1 MSSDILFRHRNA
13 KEKAY
18 RRCCCWKITFFVNS
32 EPAVVGQVNDG
43 ERKLPVAADSE
54 QTPKGSIDDPK
65 LTLLAEE
72 LSVAK
77 ETLETGRLRVSKQTR
92 TREAFVEKNLRSEHA
107 EIETIPVGRQIFEVP
122 SVRQEGDTII
132 IPIVEEVLHTER
144 RLILKEE
151 IKITRRQKTEQF
163 HDRVTLRYQ
172 EAVITRVKSA
182 TEPADIASAKETKSS
197 VSRVAKWLTRL
208 WLLSTTPLIMRTP
221 RSKP

>member
-1 MSSDILFRHRNA
+1 
-13 KEKAY
+13 
-18 RRCCCWKITFFVNS
+18 
-32 EPAVVGQVNDG
+32 VVQVNDG

-72 LSVAK
+72 LSVEK
-77 ETLETGRLRVSKQTR
+77 ETVETARLRISKQTR
-92 TREAFVEKNLRSEHA
+92 TREAFVEESLRSEHA

-172 EAVITRVKSA
+172 EAVITRVQSA

-197 VSRVAKWLTRL
+197 D
-208 WLLSTTPLIMRTP
+208 
-221 RSKP
+221 SKE